1 MPPHPT
7 FFVKKSVYDKVGLFN
22 TQFRSA
28 ADYEFMLRVLFKN
41 QISTCYVPEVFVLMR
56 VGGKSN
62 KAISNRL
69 KANNE
74 DRQAWQVNGLRMPFF
89 TTYLKPLR
97 KIPQFIFKP

>member
-1 MPPHPT
+1 
-7 FFVKKSVYDKVGLFN
+7 
-22 TQFRSA
+22 
-28 ADYEFMLRVLFKN
+28 
-41 QISTCYVPEVFVLMR
+41 